1 MLKQIAPKIIQS
13 LTLFINQ
20 VFSMGIFPEKLKVA
34 KVIPLFKK
42 GDPTI
47 INNYR
52 PISLLSAISKV
63 LETIMDNQLSSY
75 FESKKLLKKNQY
87 GFRSGHLTEFAALE
101 LIDFG

>member
-1 MLKQIAPKIIQS
+1 MLKQIAPKIIKS
-13 LTLFINQ
+13 LTLFINK

-52 PISLLSAISKV
+52 PISLLPAISEV
-63 LETIMDNQLSSY
+63 LEKIMGNQLSSY
-75 FESKKLLKKNQY
+75 FEGKKLLKKINMA
-87 GFRSGHLTEFAALE
+87 SALVT
-101 LIDFG
+101 